1 MSAYG
6 SNKSNVNQNSTL
18 DIEPALNDT
27 TKSEFDARI
36 GKWLKGNEKYV
47 IAKHKG
53 SSLRNLFVHTYRL

>member
-1 MSAYG
+1 MG
-6 SNKSNVNQNSTL
+6 KIKVTL
-18 DIEPALNDT
+18 IKIDFMQYLNDK